1 MLSAAATKDYLII
14 NKERKLSSH
23 DKIYKEICSSWRG
36 ELAIRSWG
44 LKGVKGSFNKRKGKS
59 NHEMIYFI
67 IVNILLNLN
76 SCNMLCRYYQ
86 KVLSILTHNICTFS
100 FNFDNPATF
109 FKYFFGI

>member
-1 MLSAAATKDYLII
+1 
-14 NKERKLSSH
+14 
-23 DKIYKEICSSWRG
+23 
-36 ELAIRSWG
+36 
-44 LKGVKGSFNKRKGKS
+44 
-59 NHEMIYFI
+59 MIYFI

-76 SCNMLCRYYQ
+76 SCNILCRYYQ